1 MERRSYQQFCGVAKA
16 LDVVGERWTLLLVRN
31 LLLGPQR
38 YGELLAGLPGITT
51 NLLAK
56 RLKDMEEAGLIE
68 RIRAGGDSAAR
79 EYRLTS
85 QGRALEPV
93 IHALGAWGWQRM
105 TQPAPDERRS
115 LEWLLVALRRRY
127 RGGRTLRA
135 ELMADGLP
143 YRIELTPERATIERG
158 PLATADLRVEGA
170 GRSFARLFLAPA
182 GSVPDALS
190 VRVTE
195 GAPERL
201 RTLVDAFTRGDPAPA
216 G

>member
-16 LDVVGERWTLLLVRN
+16 LDLVGERWTLLLVRN

-38 YGELLAGLPGITT
+38 YGELLSGLPGITT

-56 RLKDMEEAGLIE
+56 RLKDMEAAGLVE
-68 RIRAGGDSAAR
+68 RIGAGAGRS
-79 EYRLTS
+79 YRLTS
-85 QGRALEPV
+85 DGRALEPA

-105 TQPAPDERRS
+105 SQPAAKERRS

-127 RGGRTLRA
+127 RGGRSLRA
-135 ELMADGLP
+135 ELMADGAP
-143 YRIELTPERATIERG
+143 YRIELTPERALIERG
-158 PLATADLRVEGA
+158 PLAHADVRVSGSA
-170 GRSFARLFLAPA
+170 ASFARLFLAP
-182 GSVPDALS
+182 SSELPDALS

-195 GAPERL
+195 GHPDRL
-201 RTLVDAFTRGDPAPA
+201 RALADAFTKGDVRV